1 MGLAWARWEERR
13 NCIPCQLGS
22 AVQTACDPSLGI
34 FDVGVATE
42 AVQWL
47 LTAPMPTL
55 PASVVHMSRRQGGF
69 PVSSGALTELQGWR
83 ERHCRCQM
91 PWEPC
96 VLPSLEEPWFGHPGT
111 RGLPATDFSAALQTT
126 LFLLLPKH
134 FSSSGLSTGLAV
146 LSSPSPWGAFQPPVG
161 RDALQTL
168 SSCNLK
174 PRWA

>member
-34 FDVGVATE
+34 FDVGVAAE

-47 LTAPMPTL
+47 LTALMPTL

-69 PVSSGALTELQGWR
+69 PVSSGASTELQGWR

-91 PWEPC
+91 PWEPVC
-96 VLPSLEEPWFGHPGT
+96 
-111 RGLPATDFSAALQTT
+111 AALPGRTLVWTSWYPRAAGHRLQCSSSDYSVPAAAQT
-126 LFLLLPKH
+126 LFFKWPEH
-134 FSSSGLSTGLAV
+134 
-146 LSSPSPWGAFQPPVG
+146 GACCP
-161 RDALQTL
+161 LE
-168 SSCNLK
+168 S
-174 PRWA
+174 